1 MTRTLHASLTLG
13 LVPLGLVTLALALV
27 EAGLLAAGLLP
38 LGPIARADDPNDA
51 TNLLTRR
58 LESVPAAEMSVYGLK
73 DSLGRRM
80 DCLEV
85 FQPAGDAAAG
95 VYYGVYHTPQAGVF
109 VTHLA
114 RSTDLG
120 TWSHVTALD
129 THASQPTVHPCADG
143 SFLLAYEH
151 DEPNSVWIR
160 LRWYHNLA
168 ALETGVRDRQH
179 DVHRTLA
186 PTAEGTPSI
195 ESVTRLDRGID
206 SAEIRTRFHYYKDGQ
221 VDQLAEGT
229 LTDFRSWKASPA
241 DAINARL
248 VADGWL
254 GNLGDRTRF
263 TWHDKTFYLQEI
275 QRQRGDWSSWRVCL
289 CDATGMPIR
298 PLAITTHAG
307 ATAFSNPSATWVLD
321 AHRRR
326 RLVVT
331 FFLPTEGNP
340 PSEVGTLLFV
350 IAPPDP

>member
-1 MTRTLHASLTLG
+1 MTRTLHASLQLDLMPPVLVTLVF
-13 LVPLGLVTLALALV
+13 LLPGLVTPGQLT
-27 EAGLLAAGLLP
+27 P
-38 LGPIARADDPNDA
+38 GPIARADEARAAA
-51 TNLLTRR
+51 TDLLTRH
-58 LESVPAAEMSVYGLK
+58 LESVPEAEMSVYRLK
-73 DSLGRRM
+73 DNLGRRM

-85 FQPAGDAAAG
+85 FQPAAHAEPG
-95 VYYGVYHTPQAGVF
+95 VYYGVYHSPEAGVF

-114 RSTDLG
+114 RSTDLR
-120 TWSHVTALD
+120 TWTHLSPLD
-129 THASQPTVHPCADG
+129 THASQPTVHPCDGG
-143 SFLLAYEH
+143 SFLVAYEH

-160 LRWYHNLA
+160 MRWYRNLDEF
-168 ALETGVRDRQH
+168 LVGRHHRQY
-179 DVHRTLA
+179 DIARTLA

-195 ESVTRLDRGID
+195 ESVTGLDRGID

-221 VDQLAEGT
+221 VDQLAEGI
-229 LTDFRSWKASPA
+229 LTDFRSWKAIPA
-241 DAINARL
+241 AAINARL
-248 VADGWL
+248 IADGWL

-263 TWHDKTFYLQEI
+263 TWHDNPFYLQEI

-307 ATAFSNPSATWVLD
+307 ATAFSNPSAAWVLD
-321 AHRRR
+321 IHRRR